1 MLVQSMTT
9 DFPAKILNVV
19 DDFIAT
25 ELESVRTRLL
35 ACLLDHDAGLE
46 DFAEL
51 GVLHLSRQLKIDRV
65 FVCDTA
71 DGTIVAGWGRGKNV
85 VKSED
90 WPDEYRPLEMDETL
104 MQALEG
110 DNLVANPVPGV
121 GADFALPIRL
131 GNGALWILVFDETE
145 TAREFSNR
153 DLAHTYLVRDLL
165 LIKSRLVGSAEQAFA
180 GSL

>member
-9 DFPAKILNVV
+9 DFPAKIQSVV

-35 ACLLDHDAGLE
+35 ACLLDHDADLE
-46 DFAEL
+46 VFAEL
-51 GVLHLSRQLKIDRV
+51 GAVHLTRQLKIDRV

-71 DGTIVAGWGRGKNV
+71 SGEIVAGWGRGKNV
-85 VKSED
+85 VNTED
-90 WPDEYRPLEMDETL
+90 WPEDYRPLEMDETL

-110 DNLVANPVPGV
+110 DDLIANPVPGV
-121 GADFALPIRL
+121 GADFAMPLRL
-131 GNGALWILVFDETE
+131 DDGRLWLMVFDETE

-165 LIKSRLVGSAEQAFA
+165 LIKARLVASGALASAP
-180 GSL
+180 